1 MVVSEMNSSTS
12 KAKAIKQNIEDFLK
26 NEASFEII
34 NSRACFNSLGGGFLR
49 LDTMGGGTDG
59 YVVLEFAENK
69 RDAKNNRFW
78 DCDSYD
84 VNFSNREDIIKQAR
98 SILLE

>member
-1 MVVSEMNSSTS
+1 MVVSEMNNNIS
-12 KAKAIKQNIEDFLK
+12 KAKVLKQNIEEYLK
-26 NEASFEII
+26 NEVSFEII
-34 NSRACFNSLGGGFLR
+34 NSKACFNALGGGFLR

-84 VNFSNREDIIKQAR
+84 VNFNNKEDIIKEAR

>member
-1 MVVSEMNSSTS
+1 MVVSEMKSSTS
-12 KAKAIKQNIEDFLK
+12 KAKAIKQNIEDYLK
-26 NEASFEII
+26 NEAPYEII

-49 LDTMGGGTDG
+49 LDTMGGADG

-78 DCDSYD
+78 DCDSYN